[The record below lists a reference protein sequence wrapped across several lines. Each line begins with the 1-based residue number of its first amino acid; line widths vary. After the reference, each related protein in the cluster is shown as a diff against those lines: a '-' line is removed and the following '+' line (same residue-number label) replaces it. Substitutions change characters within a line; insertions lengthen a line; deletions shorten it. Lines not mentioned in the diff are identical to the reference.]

1 MIYASIAQAALVFE
15 RSIAEVAVDEG
26 GEVRVEFEYR
36 NAGPGAVVI
45 ARVEA
50 SCGCTTAEPPREP
63 VAEGATGRLEVRYR
77 AGRAQGEQHQT
88 VTVREVG
95 GTTHELKLRVEV
107 RPRVE
112 IEPRLLLFRDGDSA
126 PQAIRLRFGLATP
139 VTITG
144 VEFSAPGFELD
155 RPVESDG
162 VVATIWIRP
171 ESKLGV
177 DTRTVA
183 RLRTRD
189 ALGREHT
196 DGLYVRYRP

>member
-1 MIYASIAQAALVFE
+1 MRAALVFE
-15 RSIAEVAVDEG
+15 QTLVQVAVDEG
-26 GEVRVEFEYR
+26 GEARVDFEYR

-45 ARVEA
+45 AQVDA
-50 SCGCTTAEPPREP
+50 SCGCTTAAPPREA

-88 VTVREVG
+88 VTVREAG
-95 GTTHELKLRVEV
+95 GTTHELKLKIEV

-112 IEPRLLLFRDGDSA
+112 IEPRLLLFRADERA
-126 PQAIRLRFGLATP
+126 PLAIRLRFGLATP

-155 RPVESDG
+155 RPVEADG
-162 VVATIWIRP
+162 VVATVWIRP
-171 ESKLGV
+171 EPKLV
-177 DTRTVA
+177 DDTRAVV

-189 ALGREHT
+189 AQGREHT
-196 DGLYVRYRP
+196 ENLYVRYRP